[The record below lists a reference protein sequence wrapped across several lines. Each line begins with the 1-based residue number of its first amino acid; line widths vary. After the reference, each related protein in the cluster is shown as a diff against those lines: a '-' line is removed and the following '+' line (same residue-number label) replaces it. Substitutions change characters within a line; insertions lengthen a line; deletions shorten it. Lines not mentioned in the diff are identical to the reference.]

1 MTYLNEVT
9 SPYFNEI
16 AKNLIGQ
23 MITVQTSAKIV
34 KNGKLMHVLPHHI
47 VLEIGQVPFSI
58 RTEEII
64 WLSLS
69 EIKDANQR

>member
-1 MTYLNEVT
+1 MARLDEVT
-9 SPYFNEI
+9 SPYFNET

-23 MITVQTSAKIV
+23 TLTVQTSDKKIQQGV
-34 KNGKLMHVLPHHI
+34 LRDVLPHYI
-47 VLEIGQVPFSI
+47 VLEIGQVPFFI

-69 EIKDANQR
+69 GTNFK